1 MHLVMKFS
9 TNLITNILH
18 LMVYFDEYNN
28 AIIIFQCH
36 VPCCNIDDA
45 GKVMKEKALHYRPA
59 CMRALIGSRGDCV
72 GYDSA
77 LLLKVAVTVG
87 WM

>member
-1 MHLVMKFS
+1 
-9 TNLITNILH
+9 
-18 LMVYFDEYNN
+18 MVYFDEYNN
-28 AIIIFQCH
+28 AIILQCH
-36 VPCCNIDDA
+36 GPCYDA
-45 GKVMKEKALHYRPA
+45 GKVMKVMALHYRLA
-59 CMRALIGSRGDCV
+59 CMPALIGSRGDCV

>member
-1 MHLVMKFS
+1 
-9 TNLITNILH
+9 
-18 LMVYFDEYNN
+18 MVYFDEYNN
-28 AIIIFQCH
+28 AIIFQCH

-45 GKVMKEKALHYRPA
+45 GKVMKEKALHYRLA
-59 CMRALIGSRGDCV
+59 CMPALIGSRGDCV

-77 LLLKVAVTVG
+77 LLLKLAVTVG